1 MLLYSLDSE
10 SLHILYSV
18 HYFPVNWN
26 VNVSIIVLRF
36 IQVADKHQRLMAE
49 ARIAELEAEKKKEEA
64 KLEEQK
70 LSQELRKM
78 EATGYNPSVSSFNID
93 DLLYFH

>member
-1 MLLYSLDSE
+1 
-10 SLHILYSV
+10 
-18 HYFPVNWN
+18 
-26 VNVSIIVLRF
+26 
-36 IQVADKHQRLMAE
+36 MAE